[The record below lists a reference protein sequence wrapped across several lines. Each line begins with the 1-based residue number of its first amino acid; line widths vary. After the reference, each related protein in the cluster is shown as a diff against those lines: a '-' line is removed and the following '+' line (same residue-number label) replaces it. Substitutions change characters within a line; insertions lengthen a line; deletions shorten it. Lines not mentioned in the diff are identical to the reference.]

1 MASWLQFISFTMGV
15 KIGVIL
21 TLLLILEIENRVY
34 AQMSEHLN
42 LQQQNLPTE
51 ACDSMT
57 VSYSGASRGKREFK
71 LVAHIFITIVHLL
84 VLGGGTIILQSF
96 KKLLEVT
103 NGGKFRSLMARM
115 SCLVTIAVMEN
126 DAEMSQLIDIVNEIR
141 VSKKYLIIFTD
152 TLDTTLLLKRTIN
165 LNVIINQR
173 HKGVYDAYL
182 QY

>member
-1 MASWLQFISFTMGV
+1 MGV

-71 LVAHIFITIVHLL
+71 LIRESDKYRSRDR
-84 VLGGGTIILQSF
+84 GS
-96 KKLLEVT
+96 
-103 NGGKFRSLMARM
+103 GK
-115 SCLVTIAVMEN
+115 
-126 DAEMSQLIDIVNEIR
+126 EI
-141 VSKKYLIIFTD
+141 
-152 TLDTTLLLKRTIN
+152 
-165 LNVIINQR
+165 
-173 HKGVYDAYL
+173 
-182 QY
+182 